1 MPLPGSDKLEMAF
14 ETEKLQ
20 RITSFLLFE
29 TYINI
34 LLPLK
39 YFFIDFSET
48 C

>member
-14 ETEKLQ
+14 EIEKLKEDH
-20 RITSFLLFE
+20 IVFLLFE

-39 YFFIDFSET
+39 YIFH
-48 C
+48 